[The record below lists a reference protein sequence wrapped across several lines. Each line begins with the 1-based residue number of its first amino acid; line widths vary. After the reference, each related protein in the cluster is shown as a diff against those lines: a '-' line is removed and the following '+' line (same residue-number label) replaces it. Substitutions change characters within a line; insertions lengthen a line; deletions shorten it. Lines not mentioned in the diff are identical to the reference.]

1 MKNALQG
8 QLEEGVLANL
18 LQYLSLNNA
27 SGALQLRHIHGHVGE
42 VFFDAGRV
50 IHVVS
55 GAQVDIMAL
64 SVLLTWTEGEFS
76 FRSGVL
82 PPAKTIK
89 LAVDSLLL
97 EASYQVDVNQLE
109 QDRVTEDSILV
120 PRALDQHNSVALS
133 LRALHLLR
141 HLDGKSSLM
150 SIAAKLNV
158 SLPEVLSAAE
168 ELLQQSLVDF
178 SNTPTVSAKFMSD
191 LNQLVVDIMGPMAE
205 IVIDDA
211 LYDLGLRAESLPEH
225 SVPALLQEIRSQ
237 FKRDDWQR
245 DFELR
250 AKRLCIHYSLVWS

>member
-27 SGALQLRHIHGHVGE
+27 TGSLQLRHVHGHMGE
-42 VFFDAGRV
+42 VFFHAGRV
-50 IHVVS
+50 VHVVS
-55 GAQVDIMAL
+55 GTQVDIMAL
-64 SVLLTWTEGEFS
+64 SILLTWTEGEFS
-76 FRSGVL
+76 FRSGVAA
-82 PPAKTIK
+82 PEKTIK
-89 LAVDSLLL
+89 LAVESLLL

-109 QDRVTEDSILV
+109 QNRIDADTILL
-120 PRALDQHNSVALS
+120 PRSLDKHNSVALS

-141 HLDGKSSLM
+141 HLDGKSSLV
-150 SIAAKLNV
+150 SVAEKLNV
-158 SLPEVLSAAE
+158 PLTEVLSTAE

-178 SNTPTVSAKFMSD
+178 SNTPTVSAKFMGE

-211 LYDLGLRAESLPEH
+211 LYDLGLRADFLPEH
-225 SVPALLQEIRSQ
+225 SLSELLQEIRSQ

-245 DFELR
+245 DFEMR
-250 AKRLCIHYSLVWS
+250 AKRLCAHYNLVWQ